1 MAYNENLAKRI
12 QVLLSFTPE
21 LVEKKMFGGIAFLL
35 RGNMACGVHKDK
47 LMVRLS
53 PELHTETLR
62 MPYTTPFNLTGKEMK
77 GWVLVEEGGYQGE
90 AELEAW
96 VRKGVD
102 YALTLPPK

>member
-12 QVLLSFTPE
+12 QVLLSSTPE

-35 RGNMACGVHKDK
+35 RGNMACGVHKDT

-53 PELHTETLR
+53 PEQHTETLR
-62 MPYTTPFNLTGKEMK
+62 IPYTTPFNLTGREMK